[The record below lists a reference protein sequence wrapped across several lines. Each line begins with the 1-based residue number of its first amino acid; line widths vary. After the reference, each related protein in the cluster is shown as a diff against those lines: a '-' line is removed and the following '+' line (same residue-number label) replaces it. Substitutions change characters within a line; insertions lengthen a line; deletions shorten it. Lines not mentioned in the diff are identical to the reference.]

1 MAARV
6 PEKLITYWRVRSGA
20 DATATPEWEELDGR
34 PTTRAGLTGELKVEN
49 DDQIMLIF
57 FVDQAA
63 QERVTQAARDAAAL
77 AREHEIPHV
86 PVDRPEP

>member
-1 MAARV
+1 V
-6 PEKLITYWRVRSGA
+6 QEKLITYWRVRSGA
-20 DATATPEWEELDGR
+20 DASAKPVWEELDAR
-34 PTTRAGLTGELKVEN
+34 LATRAGLVGELKVEN

-63 QERVTQAARDAAAL
+63 QERVTRAARDAAAL

-86 PVDRPEP
+86 PVDRPGS

>member
-1 MAARV
+1 V

-20 DATATPEWEELDGR
+20 DSSAKPEWEQLDAH
-34 PTTRAGLTGELKVEN
+34 PPTRAGLAGELKVEN
-49 DDQIMLIF
+49 DDQIAMIF

-63 QERVTQAARDAAAL
+63 QERVTRSGRDAAAL

-86 PVDRPEP
+86 PVDRRGP